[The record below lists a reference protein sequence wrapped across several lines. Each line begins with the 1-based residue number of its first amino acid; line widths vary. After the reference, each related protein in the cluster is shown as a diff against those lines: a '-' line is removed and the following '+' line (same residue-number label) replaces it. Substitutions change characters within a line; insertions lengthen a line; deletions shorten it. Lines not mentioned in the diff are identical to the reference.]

1 MDVGRFF
8 TGRIHNRRISRLNLL
23 RTMKTKS
30 AYLLGAAI
38 VLIADQLTK
47 AWATASLKPVVYIEV
62 IPGFF
67 RLSYATNR
75 GVAFSL
81 FADSPFDIRWILS
94 GVSLVAALFVLSYF
108 RRAPADNPR
117 LNVSLALLMA
127 GIVGNM
133 IDRVRLGEVVDFIE
147 LHWQSL
153 YSWPTFNVA
162 DSAICIGAVMLAL
175 EMLRE
180 EKAARIRSSGGV
192 EATAPASGETGVGS
206 SES

>member
-1 MDVGRFF
+1 MR
-8 TGRIHNRRISRLNLL
+8 
-23 RTMKTKS
+23 TKS

-38 VLIADQLTK
+38 VLVADQLTK
-47 AWATASLKPVVYIEV
+47 AWATTSLKPLVYIEV

-81 FADSPFDIRWILS
+81 FADSQLDIRWLLS
-94 GVSLVAALFVLSYF
+94 AVSLVAALFVLSYF
-108 RRAPADNPR
+108 RRAPADKPW
-117 LNVSLALLMA
+117 LNVSLALLIA

-147 LHWQSL
+147 LHWQGL

-162 DSAICIGAVMLAL
+162 DSAICAGAVLLAL

-180 EKAARIRSSGGV
+180 EKAARTRPAISTPAPEEGGV
-192 EATAPASGETGVGS
+192 GP